1 MLVSMSSLTPL
12 NLIFSLSLS
21 LSAPS
26 RIGIKGGVRFCLPP
40 SSWHPPISPLTNQ
53 REGFQTHTILEPL
66 VVCLSVVV
74 GPVGASF
81 LLSY

>member
-12 NLIFSLSLS
+12 HLISLS